1 MKEHSTITTAS
12 GPELSQTDA
21 AQNVKTQA
29 GSTEATAPAAADP
42 LVATGVEQIPLVPGA
57 GASPKM
63 SSSPTPMAASTNV
76 VVGDP
81 EPVVAKPVVKIIG
94 IQEIVRSKTGITS
107 WKPPFEAAEGSE
119 SGIQAIVERA
129 ESVRSPLDATPV
141 PTGTTPYGTTDE
153 LFTRLQEAIAAQTFL
168 PTQTSSL
175 LTYWTISTWFSDG
188 LSLAPGLVIVA
199 PEFEGD
205 RVLRTL
211 RSFCRYPLMLTR
223 AEVSSLKKVNWY
235 TTPTLLFY
243 DPNVTKQMAT
253 ILGCTTSRSYMVG
266 DADGYKDFY
275 GPKAIYVG
283 EEVSVDRIPRS
294 SLQVRLQPTAPAS
307 ATQHSLPLTEAA
319 VQNLQNQLL
328 RYRLKNLVKVY
339 HSDFDASALTS
350 DTRAVANALGACIV
364 DSPELQSKLVSLLR
378 PIESQRQA
386 DRSTC
391 IEAVTLEATLNLCHQ
406 SKAQILV
413 GEIATEVNR
422 IAQARGE
429 RLHYSAETIGHRLKK
444 VGLSTR
450 RLGKAG
456 KGLAMD
462 LATMAR
468 IHELASVYG
477 DVGLEQDEN
486 NLHCP
491 LCTEN
496 KCLM

>member
-1 MKEHSTITTAS
+1 MSEYSTTTSAS
-12 GPELSQTDA
+12 GAELSQADTD
-21 AQNVKTQA
+21 QYVKTPA
-29 GSTEATAPAAADP
+29 GSAEATTPAAADP
-42 LVATGVEQIPLVPGA
+42 LVAAGVEQTPLVPGA
-57 GASPKM
+57 GASPGM
-63 SSSPTPMAASTNV
+63 SGSPTPMAASTNV

-81 EPVVAKPVVKIIG
+81 EPVVAKPMVKIIG

-119 SGIQAIVERA
+119 SSIQAIVERA
-129 ESVRSPLDATPV
+129 ESVRSPLNATPV

-153 LFTRLQEAIAAQTFL
+153 LVTRLQEAIAAQTFL
-168 PTQTSSL
+168 PIQTSSL

-223 AEVSSLKKVNWY
+223 AEVSSLKKVNWC

-243 DPNVTKQMAT
+243 DPHVTKQMTT
-253 ILGCTTSRSYMVG
+253 ILGCTTSRGYMVG
-266 DADGYKDFY
+266 DADGYKDCY

-307 ATQHSLPLTEAA
+307 SATQHSLPLTEAA
-319 VQNLQNQLL
+319 VQDLQNQLL

-339 HSDFDASALTS
+339 HSDFDASALTT
-350 DTRAVANALGACIV
+350 DIRAVANALGACIV

-413 GEIATEVNR
+413 GEVATEVNR

-456 KGLAMD
+456 KGLTMD
-462 LATMAR
+462 LATMTR
-468 IHELASVYG
+468 VHELASV
-477 DVGLEQDEN
+477 
-486 NLHCP
+486 
-491 LCTEN
+491 
-496 KCLM
+496 